1 MWPTKKHLNNS
12 SAFKMSTN
20 CLSVFDHFVG
30 LAFKVL
36 IIFLTNFVIYT
47 NDMVFYWNSPPVLRP
62 FVFLLQFSHVLIN
75 FNGMSRCPKLYAL
88 SLLLCVVN
96 TICFVFVFFFHFQCF
111 WILISSGVASL
122 KYIIHLYF
130 RLHSIKYCT
139 FYISQ
144 DLRCF

>member
-1 MWPTKKHLNNS
+1 MWPRLKQGFRWIFGCSFLDPLTASPTKKHLNNS
-12 SAFKMSTN
+12 STFKMSAN

-75 FNGMSRCPKLYAL
+75 FNGMSRCPKLYVL

-96 TICFVFVFFFHFQCF
+96 TICFVFIFSVSEFSFHQV
-111 WILISSGVASL
+111 L
-122 KYIIHLYF
+122 
-130 RLHSIKYCT
+130 LH
-139 FYISQ
+139 
-144 DLRCF
+144 

>member
-1 MWPTKKHLNNS
+1 MWPHLKQGFCWIFGCSFLDPLTTNPTKKHLSNS

-75 FNGMSRCPKLYAL
+75 FNGMSRCPKLYVL

-96 TICFVFVFFFHFQCF
+96 TICFVFIFSVSEFSFHQV
-111 WILISSGVASL
+111 L
-122 KYIIHLYF
+122 
-130 RLHSIKYCT
+130 LH
-139 FYISQ
+139 
-144 DLRCF
+144 